1 MLFKGGQVSRFLCG
15 AYVTGILPIKKYGT
29 QSALTDFRE
38 FTMLEPKVLAEY
50 AGFTEQ
56 EVKTLCE
63 KHGMDFNEAC
73 RWYDGYQFDQ
83 IGHIFSPNS
92 IIEAVVNRSFS
103 HYWTQ
108 TETYESLRLYME
120 LNFDGLKDAVL
131 DMLGGNRCRI
141 DTGSFQNDMTSL
153 RSRDDV
159 LTLLVHLGYLAYDAD
174 QREVYIPNEEIR
186 EEFIR
191 AVKNGGRKELVK
203 SVELSDR
210 LLEATIRMEEDK
222 VAEMIGEAHLA
233 GTSPKFYN
241 DEQACAFD
249 RTEME

>member
-1 MLFKGGQVSRFLCG
+1 
-15 AYVTGILPIKKYGT
+15 
-29 QSALTDFRE
+29 
-38 FTMLEPKVLAEY
+38 
-50 AGFTEQ
+50 
-56 EVKTLCE
+56 
-63 KHGMDFNEAC
+63 
-73 RWYDGYQFDQ
+73 
-83 IGHIFSPNS
+83 
-92 IIEAVVNRSFS
+92 
-103 HYWTQ
+103 
-108 TETYESLRLYME
+108 ME

-222 VAEMIGEAHLA
+222 VAEMIGVQILVFLLEFHV
-233 GTSPKFYN
+233 FYKLYLG
-241 DEQACAFD
+241 
-249 RTEME
+249 

>member
-1 MLFKGGQVSRFLCG
+1 M
-15 AYVTGILPIKKYGT
+15 
-29 QSALTDFRE
+29 
-38 FTMLEPKVLAEY
+38 
-50 AGFTEQ
+50 
-56 EVKTLCE
+56 
-63 KHGMDFNEAC
+63 
-73 RWYDGYQFDQ
+73 
-83 IGHIFSPNS
+83 
-92 IIEAVVNRSFS
+92 
-103 HYWTQ
+103 
-108 TETYESLRLYME
+108 
-120 LNFDGLKDAVL
+120 
-131 DMLGGNRCRI
+131 
-141 DTGSFQNDMTSL
+141 
-153 RSRDDV
+153 

-233 GTSPKFYN
+233 GTSSKFYN